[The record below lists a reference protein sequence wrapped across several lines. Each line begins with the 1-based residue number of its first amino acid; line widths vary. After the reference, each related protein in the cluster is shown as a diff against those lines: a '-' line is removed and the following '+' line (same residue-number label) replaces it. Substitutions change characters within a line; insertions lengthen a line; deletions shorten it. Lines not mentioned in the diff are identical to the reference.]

1 MVLFDPH
8 SEVAALLI
16 NNAFVINNKIMV
28 EQYLLD
34 NAVLICPDA
43 GAAKKTG
50 EYALW
55 NSKLADIVYCN
66 KKRNLANG
74 RLELEV
80 LNPELCNNRNC
91 VIIDDI
97 CDGGA
102 TFLAIAGQ
110 VKPAHLTLIVTHGIF
125 SKGLDALAEKF
136 DSIIT
141 SDSYGKIYDS
151 ALVQTIP
158 FNHDPHQ

>member
-1 MVLFDPH
+1 M
-8 SEVAALLI
+8 
-16 NNAFVINNKIMV
+16 
-28 EQYLLD
+28 
-34 NAVLICPDA
+34 
-43 GAAKKTG
+43 
-50 EYALW
+50 
-55 NSKLADIVYCN
+55 
-66 KKRNLANG
+66 
-74 RLELEV
+74 
-80 LNPELCNNRNC
+80 
-91 VIIDDI
+91 IIDDI

-151 ALVQTIP
+151 ALVQTFP